1 MNDCRLQKYVQ
12 MHGGMMM
19 AHVRPFVRGEVANVL
34 RTCPLYS
41 KNKSTSYKTR
51 STHQDIFRKNLR
63 SGYNIIKKAYF
74 TMAIRTNIGPTYE
87 NHFYFSPH
95 GLLIVDPTPSVTN
108 SLPLSGSICWYQ
120 SRRRLWPCR
129 NPKFC
134 SLAEDLWW
142 YW

>member
-74 TMAIRTNIGPTYE
+74 IMAIRTNIGPTYE
-87 NHFYFSPH
+87 NHLFFTTRPANSRSDSFCYQFVAAVWLD
-95 GLLIVDPTPSVTN
+95 LLVPIQTTFVA
-108 SLPLSGSICWYQ
+108 LSQ
-120 SRRRLWPCR
+120 P
-129 NPKFC
+129 
-134 SLAEDLWW
+134 
-142 YW
+142 